1 MKKGLAIIFF
11 VISVLSF
18 AKDKKEPKLLG
29 VNLEMKLSPM
39 EEVKYYK
46 SSKKEEIKVSYDRYS
61 TPLSTGYYNNV
72 EEHLFRRNFR
82 FYTIYYA

>member
-1 MKKGLAIIFF
+1 MKKGLTTIFF
-11 VISVLSF
+11 AIGVLSF
-18 AKDKKEPKLLG
+18 AQNKKEPKLLG
-29 VNLEMKLSPM
+29 VNLEMKLSPI

-46 SSKKEEIKVSYDRYS
+46 SSKKEEIRVSYDRYS
-61 TPLSTGYYNNV
+61 TPLSTGYYNHV

>member
-1 MKKGLAIIFF
+1 MKKGLTILFF
-11 VISVLSF
+11 ALGILTF
-18 AKDKKEPKLLG
+18 AQDKKEPKLLG
-29 VNLEMKLSPM
+29 INLEMKLSPI

-46 SSKKEEIKVSYDRYS
+46 SSKKGEIRVSYDRYS
-61 TPLSTGYYNNV
+61 TPLSTGYYNHV

>member
-1 MKKGLAIIFF
+1 MKKGLATIFF

-18 AKDKKEPKLLG
+18 AQDKKEPT
-29 VNLEMKLSPM
+29 

-46 SSKKEEIKVSYDRYS
+46 SSKKEDIRVSYDRYS
-61 TPLSTGYYNNV
+61 TPLYTGYYNHV

>member
-1 MKKGLAIIFF
+1 MKKGLATIFF
-11 VISVLSF
+11 AIGVLSF
-18 AKDKKEPKLLG
+18 AQDKKEPKLLG

-46 SSKKEEIKVSYDRYS
+46 SSKKEEIRVSYDRYS
-61 TPLSTGYYNNV
+61 TPLSTGYFTNI
-72 EEHLFRRNFR
+72 EEHLFRRNFK